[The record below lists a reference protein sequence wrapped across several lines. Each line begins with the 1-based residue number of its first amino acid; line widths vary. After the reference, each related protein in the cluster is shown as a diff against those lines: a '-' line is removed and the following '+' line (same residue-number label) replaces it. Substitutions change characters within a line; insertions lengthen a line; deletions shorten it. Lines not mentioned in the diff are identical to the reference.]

1 MFCFLID
8 FLFNSSKCILL
19 IFVIEILYWFR
30 NRVMVLLD
38 LEFFFVMYMKD
49 GFYMKVNGS
58 IFCINIFGF
67 IYILSIIL
75 SKVLYVSK
83 ILYFLIY

>member
-1 MFCFLID
+1 
-8 FLFNSSKCILL
+8 
-19 IFVIEILYWFR
+19 
-30 NRVMVLLD
+30 MVLLD

-75 SKVLYVSK
+75 SKVLYVSN
-83 ILYFLIY
+83 ILYFFIY